1 LEIQKEYGE
10 VDAVQ
15 AIKFDNDKEYT
26 SLEFNL
32 YYEDAINEHLL
43 IASHT
48 LEQNG
53 VRERRNRYIMEMV
66 RCMLEEFAQDFLG
79 RSS

>member
-32 YYEDAINEHLL
+32 YYEDAINEHQL
-43 IASHT
+43 IAPHI
-48 LEQNG
+48 LEQNE
-53 VRERRNRYIMEMV
+53 VSERRNRYIMEMV

>member
-32 YYEDAINEHLL
+32 YYEDAINEHQL
-43 IASHT
+43 IAPYI

-53 VRERRNRYIMEMV
+53 VSERINRYIMEMV
-66 RCMLEEFAQDFLG
+66 RCMLEEFA
-79 RSS
+79 